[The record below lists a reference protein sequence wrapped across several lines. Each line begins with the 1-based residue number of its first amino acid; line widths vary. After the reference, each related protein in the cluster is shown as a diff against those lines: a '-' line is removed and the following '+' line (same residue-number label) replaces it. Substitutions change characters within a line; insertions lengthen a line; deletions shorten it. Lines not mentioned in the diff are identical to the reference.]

1 MIEAIFNALALLIG
15 SVYIAVLID
24 AIPLLFRGRT
34 KMPVAVVTEDQH
46 KFELKSLEG
55 AYIVVRE
62 MSYGEKI
69 MRSGMTGAMKLL
81 KDNKKSDY
89 VGELSMET
97 QKITLWDFANL
108 IIDHNLEDTDGRKLN
123 FKVEQDVR
131 KLSSKVGEEVGTR
144 IDEVNN
150 FEDIDEGN

>member
-1 MIEAIFNALALLIG
+1 MKEAVFILLQTI
-15 SVYIAVLID
+15 V
-24 AIPLLFRGRT
+24 LLFRGRT
-34 KMPVAVVTEDQH
+34 PMPVAVVTEDQH
-46 KFELKSLEG
+46 RFELKSLEG

-108 IIDHNLEDTDGRKLN
+108 IVEHNLQDKDGRDLN
-123 FKVEQDVR
+123 FKLEADVR
-131 KLSSKVGEEVGTR
+131 KLSSKIGEEVGTR